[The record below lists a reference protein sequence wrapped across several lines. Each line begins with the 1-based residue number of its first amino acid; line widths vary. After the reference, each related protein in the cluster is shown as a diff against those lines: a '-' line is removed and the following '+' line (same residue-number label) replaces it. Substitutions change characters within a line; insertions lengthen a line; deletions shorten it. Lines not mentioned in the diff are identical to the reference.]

1 MKKLRELIASVD
13 SAESEILKAF
23 GLLEEYDSSE
33 KKYKTIIMDPRDF
46 HSIKYFTEK
55 ALEEIR
61 NIKKIFD

>member
-13 SAESEILKAF
+13 SAESEILKAV

-46 HSIKYFTEK
+46 HRIKYFT
-55 ALEEIR
+55 
-61 NIKKIFD
+61 